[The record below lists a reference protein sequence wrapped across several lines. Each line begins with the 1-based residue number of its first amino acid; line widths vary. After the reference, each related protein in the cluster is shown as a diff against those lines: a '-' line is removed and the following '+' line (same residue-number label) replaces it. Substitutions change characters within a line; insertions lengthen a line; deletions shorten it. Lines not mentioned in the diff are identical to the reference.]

1 MIWRDTAGSIDEAHV
16 PPVDRWAGRVCRRPP
31 GARFADVRRLL
42 EAFGWALDE
51 CEGSHCVVRKP
62 RVNPISVPQRNKK
75 VKRRYRDL
83 ICERLDLDAE

>member
-1 MIWRDTAGSIDEAHV
+1 M

-42 EAFGWALDE
+42 EAFGWVMDE

-62 RVNPISVPQRNKK
+62 RAAPISVPKHNES
-75 VKRRYRDL
+75 VGRRYLDL